1 MQALANQTGTLV
13 RHRAGRV
20 ALALAAAAL
29 CAADAAGQQAAL
41 PFAPGEQCV
50 YRGSNRLG
58 RIGTGTMSV
67 EGPVQEGGHRTY
79 LLRFDFRG
87 RVGPAVISDQS
98 RSWWDPSAAASVRYS
113 KRERSPLSSVTQEV
127 RMDLSARRWTDE
139 DGRGGQMATAAP
151 LDELSFIYFLRTLRL
166 ADGDAYSF
174 ARHYQPGR
182 NPVTV
187 RVIGRERM
195 RVPAGEFQTIEVE
208 MRVKDPERYNGGEGV
223 IRFHL
228 TDDARRIPVRIESSV
243 PVGGRMVLSLQSGTG
258 SCAPSPVSM
267 ARRD

>member
-1 MQALANQTGTLV
+1 MYARNTALYLRRMALV
-13 RHRAGRV
+13 LG
-20 ALALAAAAL
+20 AAAL
-29 CAADAAGQQAAL
+29 CAGNAAAQQAPL

-58 RIGTGTMSV
+58 RIGTGTMAV
-67 EGPVQEGGHRTY
+67 EGPVQEGGRRTY

-98 RSWWDPSAAASVRYS
+98 RSWWDPSASASVRYS

-127 RMDLSARRWTDE
+127 RMDPATRRWTTA
-139 DGRGGQMATAAP
+139 DGHGGQMATAAP

-166 ADGDAYSF
+166 ADGDTYSLT
-174 ARHYQPGR
+174 RHYHPGR

-187 RVIGRERM
+187 RVVGRERM

-208 MRVKDPERYNGGEGV
+208 MRVRDPERYNGGEGV

-228 TDDARRIPVRIESSV
+228 TDDARRIPVRIESSM

-258 SCAPSPVSM
+258 GCTPAPVSM
-267 ARRD
+267 ARR

>member
-1 MQALANQTGTLV
+1 MHAHANHT
-13 RHRAGRV
+13 RNPFRRRAGRI
-20 ALALAAAAL
+20 ALALGAVLCASDAAA
-29 CAADAAGQQAAL
+29 QQASL

-58 RIGTGTMSV
+58 RIGTGTMAV
-67 EGPVQEGGHRTY
+67 EGPVQEGGRRTY

-98 RSWWDPSAAASVRYS
+98 RSWWDPSALASVRYS

-127 RMDLSARRWTDE
+127 RMDPAARRWTGT
-139 DGRGGQMATAAP
+139 DGQGGQMATAAP

-166 ADGDAYSF
+166 ADGDSYSF
-174 ARHYQPGR
+174 TRHYQPGR

-187 RVIGRERM
+187 RVVGRERM
-195 RVPAGEFQTIEVE
+195 RVPAGEFQAIEVE
-208 MRVKDPERYNGGEGV
+208 MRVRDPERYNGGEGV

-228 TDDARRIPVRIESSV
+228 TDDARRIPIRIESSM
-243 PVGGRMVLSLQSGTG
+243 PVGGRVVLSLQSGTG
-258 SCAPSPVSM
+258 GCAPAPVSM
-267 ARRD
+267 ARR